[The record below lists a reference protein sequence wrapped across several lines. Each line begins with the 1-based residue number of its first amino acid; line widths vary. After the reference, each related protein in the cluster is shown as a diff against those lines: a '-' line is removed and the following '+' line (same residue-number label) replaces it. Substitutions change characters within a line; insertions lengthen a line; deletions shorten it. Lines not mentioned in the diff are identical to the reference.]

1 MEAPAGQEV
10 DRGRDVAPLEV
21 PERESIAVAIA
32 VSAKV
37 EKQENPRSL
46 ERLLEDGVPVA
57 NNVPLVLKPA
67 FYGGPAA
74 ALALKF

>member
-1 MEAPAGQEV
+1 MIAVLLATFFAPAKPIPPPA
-10 DRGRDVAPLEV
+10 DP
-21 PERESIAVAIA
+21 AVKSASAIA
-32 VSAKV
+32 AKV